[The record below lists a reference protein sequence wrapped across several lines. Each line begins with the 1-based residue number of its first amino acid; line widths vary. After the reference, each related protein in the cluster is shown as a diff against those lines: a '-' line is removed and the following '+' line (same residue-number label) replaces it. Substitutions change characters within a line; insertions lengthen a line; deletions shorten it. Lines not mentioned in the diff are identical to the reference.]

1 VDEADRV
8 LILDEAGK
16 MCALGTAEELR
27 EQGHLEARAPSE
39 QTQTAAA
46 ADDDAEGK
54 GGPAGVDATLKQTSK
69 EAEVSSQAT

>member
-46 ADDDAEGK
+46 ADDDAEG
-54 GGPAGVDATLKQTSK
+54 GPAGVDATLKQTSK